1 MIVATVATVGDESMS
16 ITIGVKLDEEIRDRL
31 KSLGTARQRST
42 HWLMREAIRE
52 YLEKEEVI
60 ETRNREADEAWAD
73 YKRSGKFVSHEAM
86 ASWLDTWGT
95 DQEDH
100 APEIER

>member
-1 MIVATVATVGDESMS
+1 MMAATAAIIGDESTS

-52 YLEKEEVI
+52 YLEREEAI

-73 YKRSGKFVSHEAM
+73 YQRSGKFVSHDAM
-86 ASWLDTWGT
+86 ASWLDTWET

-100 APEIER
+100 SPEIER

>member
-1 MIVATVATVGDESMS
+1 MS

-52 YLEKEEVI
+52 SLEKEEAI
-60 ETRNREADEAWAD
+60 ESRNREADEVWAD
-73 YKRSGKFVSHEAM
+73 YKHSGKFVSYEVM
-86 ASWLDTWGT
+86 AS
-95 DQEDH
+95 
-100 APEIER
+100 

>member
-1 MIVATVATVGDESMS
+1 LVDAS
-16 ITIGVKLDEEIRDRL
+16 IL
-31 KSLGTARQRST
+31 
-42 HWLMREAIRE
+42 E

-73 YKRSGKFVSHEAM
+73 YKRSGKFVSHETI

-95 DQEDH
+95 NHESH
-100 APEIER
+100 APEAER

>member
-1 MIVATVATVGDESMS
+1 MIVATAATVGDESMS
-16 ITIGVKLDEEIRDRL
+16 ITIGVKPDEEIRDRL

-52 YLEKEEVI
+52 YLEREEAI

-73 YKRSGKFVSHEAM
+73 YKRSGKFVSHETM
-86 ASWLDTWGT
+86 TSWLDTWGT
-95 DQEDH
+95 DQESH
-100 APEIER
+100 APETKR